1 MAMAYSPHDEVL
13 CKLLHRVDAVVLARN
28 VRVDVGQAHLEVM
41 ALVPQVGLRLIHDDA
56 AITRIEIK
64 QQRIDLDVGKDAL
77 ALLAHGFGDELL
89 DPKTEDAPALRRE
102 KRELVAA
109 LLVVV
114 VKEGGKPDGGIV
126 DGVFAATLLGFARM
140 LDERL
145 EIDARERCGQKPEHR
160 QGGEAAADRRS
171 LLRRWRATL
180 PRAPVSRDREPGS
193 VTATRWRTTSS
204 SPRTFAK
211 PSRTAH
217 RSRRGSMVP
226 PLFDEMTTSVLWDG
240 TTRAARERAPG
251 VGVERLERDAVLIDL
266 VVLRD
271 GHGRLGRSALADE
284 HHRVDAVG
292 HHVVGERLDLLQRA
306 GEGWTRGQPIP

>member
-114 VKEGGKPDGGIV
+114 VKEGGQPDGGIV

-160 QGGEAAADRRS
+160 QGGEAAADRRLS
-171 LLRRWRATL
+171 REDGEPPFLARLFLEIGAGIGDSHQMADDLLLTENLREALAHRAQKQTRLDGAAAFRRDDDERAL
-180 PRAPVSRDREPGS
+180 GRHDA
-193 VTATRWRTTSS
+193 SS
-204 SPRTFAK
+204 SRT
-211 PSRTAH
+211 RTGS
-217 RSRRGSMVP
+217 RSRAS
-226 PLFDEMTTSVLWDG
+226 
-240 TTRAARERAPG
+240 
-251 VGVERLERDAVLIDL
+251 
-266 VVLRD
+266 
-271 GHGRLGRSALADE
+271 
-284 HHRVDAVG
+284 
-292 HHVVGERLDLLQRA
+292 
-306 GEGWTRGQPIP
+306 